1 MTDRDAFS
9 ALFASEPANNATPL
23 VAAPPW
29 KVMLVDDEEDVHA
42 ALRLTL
48 ADVQVDARTLH
59 LLEASSSDEAK
70 IRLAE
75 HPDTALILLDVV
87 METRNAGLDLVHY
100 IREELGNHKT
110 QIVLFTGQP
119 GHVPQREVFTR
130 YAINGYHLKS
140 DLSADRVFSSV
151 YSALRSYQAL
161 VTLQLQQ
168 QRLSNVLWGSGIG
181 TWEWNMQTGEA
192 RFNERWAEMI
202 GYSLEE
208 LAPVSID
215 TWMRL
220 LHPDDLES
228 FKVRLSSYLSDESD
242 HYECEVRVRHKK
254 DHWVWVLDRGKV
266 VSRTPNGLPEWV
278 SGTRDDITERKLAEE
293 ALAASEERFRTVADY
308 TLDWE
313 YWEGP
318 QHALLYMSP
327 SCERVTG
334 YKRDEFF
341 ADPSLLLRITYP
353 DDLALLHHHRLEVS
367 NDEDGSLEYRIVRR
381 DGSVRW
387 MEHGCHPVRDANGQ
401 FCGRRISNRDVTERK
416 RAEARANELLHV
428 AQKTYG
434 LILAGGRGTRLH
446 QLTAERSKPAVPFG
460 GKLRIIDFPLSNCVN
475 SGIRRVAVLTQYK
488 AQSLIR
494 HIERGWGFLEPN
506 LSEYID
512 VVPAQQQ
519 INAGWYS
526 GTANAVFQNLALLD
540 EAGPK
545 YVLILAGD
553 HIYKMDYTRLLADHV
568 NSAADLTLACIELPL
583 QDVTGFGVISVDE
596 GSRVTAFE
604 EKPANPVPM
613 PDNSL
618 FALASMG
625 IYVFN
630 AAFLREQLRQ
640 DAADEHSS
648 HDFGRDL
655 IPRLVHS
662 HHVQAH
668 RFTDSCVNMIQG
680 RRPYWRDVGT
690 VDAYWE
696 ANMDLTHVVPDLNLY
711 DDDWPILSVDE
722 HSAPAKF
729 VFREPALR
737 GMALDSLVSNGCVVS
752 GANVYGSVLFTGVRI
767 AEYSRVEDS
776 VLLPEVVLGRNVIIR
791 RAVVDSGC
799 IIPDGFQV
807 GINPDSDRA
816 RFHVTPLGIT
826 LITPDMLGQPPH
838 RMV

>member
-1 MTDRDAFS
+1 MCIRDR
-9 ALFASEPANNATPL
+9 
-23 VAAPPW
+23 
-29 KVMLVDDEEDVHA
+29 
-42 ALRLTL
+42 
-48 ADVQVDARTLH
+48 
-59 LLEASSSDEAK
+59 
-70 IRLAE
+70 
-75 HPDTALILLDVV
+75 
-87 METRNAGLDLVHY
+87 
-100 IREELGNHKT
+100 
-110 QIVLFTGQP
+110 
-119 GHVPQREVFTR
+119 
-130 YAINGYHLKS
+130 
-140 DLSADRVFSSV
+140 
-151 YSALRSYQAL
+151 
-161 VTLQLQQ
+161 
-168 QRLSNVLWGSGIG
+168 
-181 TWEWNMQTGEA
+181 
-192 RFNERWAEMI
+192 
-202 GYSLEE
+202 
-208 LAPVSID
+208 
-215 TWMRL
+215 
-220 LHPDDLES
+220 
-228 FKVRLSSYLSDESD
+228 
-242 HYECEVRVRHKK
+242 
-254 DHWVWVLDRGKV
+254 
-266 VSRTPNGLPEWV
+266 
-278 SGTRDDITERKLAEE
+278 
-293 ALAASEERFRTVADY
+293 
-308 TLDWE
+308 DWE

-568 NSAADLTLACIELPL
+568 NSAADLTMACIELPL

-604 EKPANPVPM
+604 EKPANPVPI

>member
-1 MTDRDAFS
+1 
-9 ALFASEPANNATPL
+9 
-23 VAAPPW
+23 
-29 KVMLVDDEEDVHA
+29 MLVDDEDDIRA
-42 ALRLTL
+42 ALRLAL
-48 ADVQVDARTLH
+48 VDVRVGERTLQ
-59 LLEASSSDEAK
+59 LLEAKSSEDAK
-70 IRLAE
+70 TRLTE

-87 METRNAGLDLVHY
+87 METKDAGLELVRH
-100 IREELGNHKT
+100 IREELGNHQT
-110 QIVLFTGQP
+110 QIVLVTGQP
-119 GHVPQREVFTR
+119 GHVTQREVITR

-140 DLSADRVFSSV
+140 DLSADKIFSSV
-151 YSALRSYQAL
+151 HSGLRSYQAL
-161 VTLQLQQ
+161 VALQLQQ
-168 QRLSNVLWGSGIG
+168 QQLSNILWGSGIG
-181 TWEWNMQTGEA
+181 TWEWNIHTGEA
-192 RFNERWAEMI
+192 RFNERWAEI
-202 GYSLEE
+202 LGYSLEE

-215 TWMRL
+215 TWMRR

-228 FKVRLSSYLSDESD
+228 FNNRLPNYFSDKSD
-242 HYECEVRVRHKK
+242 HYECEARVRHKLG
-254 DHWVWVLDRGKV
+254 HWVWVLDRGKV
-266 VSRTPNGLPEWV
+266 VSRTPDGLPEWI
-278 SGTRDDITERKLAEE
+278 SGTRDDISLRKLAEE
-293 ALAASEERFRTVADY
+293 ALAASEERFRTVAEH

-318 QHALLYMSP
+318 EHEMLYMSP
-327 SCERVTG
+327 SCERITG
-334 YKRDEFF
+334 YQRDEFF
-341 ADPSLLLRITYP
+341 ADPSLLMHITHP
-353 DDLALLHHHRLEVS
+353 DDVALLHHHHLNVS
-367 NDEDGSLEYRIVRR
+367 HDEDGSLEYRIVHR
-381 DGSVRW
+381 DGAVRW
-387 MEHGCHPVRDANGQ
+387 MEHGCHPVHGVNGQ
-401 FCGRRISNRDVTERK
+401 FRGRRVSNRDVTERK
-416 RAEARANELLHV
+416 KAEARATELLHV

-434 LILAGGRGTRLH
+434 LILAGGRGTRLD

-494 HIERGWGFLEPN
+494 HIERGWGFLEPT

-540 EAGPK
+540 EADPT

-568 NSAADLTLACIELPL
+568 NSAADLTVACIELPL
-583 QDVTGFGVISVDE
+583 QDVTGFGVMAVDE
-596 GSRVTAFE
+596 GARVTAFE
-604 EKPANPVPM
+604 EKPTNPIPI
-613 PDNSL
+613 PDNPL
-618 FALASMG
+618 YALASMG

-655 IPRLVHS
+655 IPRLIHS

-711 DDDWPILSVDE
+711 DDDWPILSVHE
-722 HSAPAKF
+722 RSAPAKF

-737 GMALDSLVSNGCVVS
+737 GMALDSLVSNGCIVS
-752 GANVYGSVLFTGVRI
+752 GANVYGSVLFTKVRI
-767 AEYSRVEDS
+767 AEYSQIEDS
-776 VLLPEVVLGRNVIIR
+776 VLLPEVVVGRNVIIR

-816 RFHVTPLGIT
+816 RFYVTPRGIA
-826 LITPDMLGQPPH
+826 LITPGMLGQPPH